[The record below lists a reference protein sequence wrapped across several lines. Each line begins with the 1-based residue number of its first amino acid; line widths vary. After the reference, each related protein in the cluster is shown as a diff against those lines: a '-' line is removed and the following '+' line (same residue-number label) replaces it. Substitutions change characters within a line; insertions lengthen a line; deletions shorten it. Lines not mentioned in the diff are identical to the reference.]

1 MDREDR
7 LEDLFG
13 ELPYRTLVKEIKDFA
28 IFHLDSEGRVLSWNE
43 GAEIVF
49 GYAADE
55 IIGQHF
61 SIIFTPEDRKSGVP
75 EHELEKAGRVGRAE
89 DVRWHL
95 RKNGSRFYASGIT
108 TALRDEAGALLG
120 FAKVARDATAR
131 KLAEDNLVES
141 EIFSRRVFD
150 SSTDCIKVL
159 DLDGK
164 LLSINAASRRAM
176 EIDEFGDL
184 EKSFW
189 TDFWDGEEREQALAA
204 VETAKQGGTHHFR
217 GSRRTAK
224 GNLKYWDVIISPIL
238 DATGN
243 PKQLLTVSRD
253 ITVQRRIEE
262 ELIVSNQRRH
272 TILESITDA
281 FFALDHDWRFTYI
294 NWQAEELLQ
303 RKCEETLGKSVWEEF
318 PQAVS
323 SIFYEQYHRAVARQT
338 AVAFE
343 SFYAP
348 LDIWFEVRAY
358 PSSDGLSVYFHDIT
372 ARKQSEAMLFERSR
386 LATLNGDIG
395 TALIQGE
402 DLQTVLGNC
411 TEALVRHLDVAFA
424 RIWTLNVQEN
434 VLELQASS
442 GTYTHLDGA
451 HSRVPVGK
459 FKIGMIA
466 EERLPHLT
474 NDVAGDLRVSDK
486 EWAKREG
493 MTAFAG
499 YPLIVEER
507 LVGVM
512 CVFARQP
519 LTDVTL
525 EAMASVSN
533 GIANGIERKRI
544 EEERKRLLNVAQR
557 AQRTAEENNR
567 IKDEFLATLS
577 HELRTPLNAI
587 LGWSNLL
594 RSGRL
599 DAEASVRAMET
610 VERNALSQVQLIDD
624 LLDISRIITGKL
636 RLEVRPV
643 ELPAVIEAAVDAIR
657 PAAVAKNI
665 RLQTL
670 LDTATGAIS
679 GDPDRL
685 QQVIWNLLTNAV
697 KFTPKGGRV
706 QIHLERVNSYV
717 ELIVSDTGKGI
728 APKFLPSV
736 FDRFRQADQTST
748 RRQGGLGL
756 GLSIARQIVEMHGGT
771 VQVESEGEGK
781 GASFVVKLPLS
792 ITVPHTE
799 IKGEERVHPTASK
812 ELASLDCAPELKDL
826 RVLVVDDEE
835 DSRELLRQI
844 LEHCGSIVTAVGSA
858 THALAA
864 IEKQPPD
871 VLISDIGMPDEDGY
885 SLIAKIRSLSKEKG
899 GRIPA
904 IALTAYARV
913 EDRVRALRAGFQVH
927 VPKPVEPVELAAVV
941 ASVAGRNG
949 QV

>member
-1 MDREDR
+1 MDKEDK

-13 ELPYRTLVKEIKDFA
+13 EQPYRMLVKEIKDFA
-28 IFHLDSEGRVLSWNE
+28 IFHLDLEGRVLSWNE

-49 GYAADE
+49 GYAAE
-55 IIGQHF
+55 EMLGQQF

-75 EHELEKAGRVGRAE
+75 EHELEKAGRVGLAE
-89 DVRWHL
+89 DVRWYL

-108 TALRDEAGALLG
+108 TARRDEAGTLLG

-176 EIDEFGDL
+176 EIDEFSDL
-184 EKSFW
+184 EKRFW

-204 VETAKQGGTHHFR
+204 IETAKQGGTHHFR

-224 GNLKYWDVIISPIL
+224 GNLKYWDVIISPIF
-238 DATGN
+238 DAAGN

-253 ITVQRRIEE
+253 ITVQKQIEE
-262 ELIVSNQRRH
+262 ELRMSNQRTR

-281 FFALDHDWRFTYI
+281 FFALNHDWQFTYI
-294 NWQAEELLQ
+294 NQQAEELLQ
-303 RKCEETLGKSVWEEF
+303 RKRDEILGKSVWEEF
-318 PQAVS
+318 PHAVS
-323 SIFYEQYHRAVARQT
+323 SIFYEQYHRAVASQT

-348 LDIWFEVRAY
+348 LDTWFEVRAY
-358 PSSDGLSVYFHDIT
+358 PSPDGLSVYFHDIT
-372 ARKQSEAMLFERSR
+372 ARKQSEAMLLERSR

-411 TEALVRHLDVAFA
+411 TEALVRHLDAAFA
-424 RIWTLNVQEN
+424 RIWTLNEQEN

-512 CVFARQP
+512 CVFARQS

-525 EAMASVSN
+525 QAMASVSN
-533 GIANGIERKRI
+533 GIANSIERKRI
-544 EEERKRLLNVAQR
+544 EEERKRLLTVAQR
-557 AQRTAEENNR
+557 AQRTAEENNK
-567 IKDEFLATLS
+567 IKDEFLANLS
-577 HELRTPLNAI
+577 HELRTPLSAI

-599 DAEASVRAMET
+599 DAEATVRAMET

-643 ELPAVIEAAVDAIR
+643 ELPAVIEAAVDVVR
-657 PAAVAKNI
+657 PAAKAKNI

-679 GDPDRL
+679 GDADRL
-685 QQVIWNLLTNAV
+685 QQVVWNLLTNAV
-697 KFTPKGGRV
+697 KFTPKDGRV
-706 QIHLERVNSYV
+706 QIRLERVNSHV

-728 APKFLPSV
+728 APEFLPSV

-799 IKGEERVHPTASK
+799 INSEGRVHPTASK
-812 ELASLDCAPELKDL
+812 ELVSLDCAPELKDL

-835 DSRELLRQI
+835 DSREMLRQI
-844 LEHCGSIVTAVGSA
+844 LEHCGSIVTAAGSA
-858 THALAA
+858 ADALAA
-864 IEKQPPD
+864 IEKQTPD

-941 ASVAGRNG
+941 ASVAGRTER
-949 QV
+949 V